1 MIKTGLVVKIEDEY
15 AIVMTK
21 DNTYQ
26 RIIIKDDMN
35 IGSKIMFTEADV
47 MQNYRKKRDYSMKKK
62 LLLSI
67 PALAIV
73 FMLIVFNTG
82 DVVNIDNP
90 ELISTTIITVDINP
104 SFKIYADADNN
115 VLNVES
121 MNEDAKTIKSDDLV
135 GMSVI
140 NAVELIVGRS
150 ELAGFI
156 DTEDLE
162 EDFVLITT
170 IDADETDSVNNTQ
183 MLMTQLQTK
192 AQTSENLAK
201 VNVAM
206 TQANM
211 EQLKTAEQKNISVG
225 LSATNNENSTTV
237 KEFFANQ
244 ENIELFEQNGYLIQN
259 SFNHQLQIM
268 ETMIDDSDFGGE
280 LQNSFAL
287 EFQYSKNAYLEAS
300 NQYQQALNN
309 YNNASDTE
317 KQNLLEETEQLK
329 LQLEIT
335 QQNVLQVKEIFKNAV
350 NNNESEAKIME
361 QLENQTTQRQEQQ
374 TNKQDDTG
382 SDNQQTNKQD
392 DMSNEQQ
399 NNETQDQQANKAET
413 QSSQQ
418 KKN

>member
-268 ETMIDDSDFGGE
+268 ETMIDESDFSGE